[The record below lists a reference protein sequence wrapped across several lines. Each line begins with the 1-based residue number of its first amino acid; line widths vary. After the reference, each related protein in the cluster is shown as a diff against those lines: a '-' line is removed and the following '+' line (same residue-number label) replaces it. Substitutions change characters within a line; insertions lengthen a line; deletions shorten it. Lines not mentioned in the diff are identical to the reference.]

1 MESIL
6 NAGFFDRGSS
16 EVMGIRVL
24 NVAKHRPEES
34 LQKMLDEAG
43 FRGSYD
49 FLYLPM
55 KFISKLPFGHSDRE
69 VLKITGKKSM
79 QDGQGGSS
87 SKLGLK

>member
-1 MESIL
+1 M
-6 NAGFFDRGSS
+6 A
-16 EVMGIRVL
+16 IRVL

-55 KFISKLPFGHSDRE
+55 KFISKLPFDPLGE
-69 VLKITGKKSM
+69 VLKITGKESGKM
-79 QDGQGGSS
+79 GRADPVLNWG
-87 SKLGLK
+87 

>member
-1 MESIL
+1 M
-6 NAGFFDRGSS
+6 A
-16 EVMGIRVL
+16 IRVL

-55 KFISKLPFGHSDRE
+55 KFISKLPFGHLGE
-69 VLKITGKKSM
+69 ILKITGKKSM
-79 QDGQGGSS
+79 QDGQGRSS
-87 SKLGLK
+87 SKLGLQ